1 MLYSPFI
8 GVPKGIKLSYLLS
21 VFTDE
26 NKFAD
31 IVEFQ
36 YFSVGQFLNTC
47 LERLMPVT
55 GKIADC
61 ATPTKSQPP
70 SPVIP
75 ALADST
81 IPNQSQSSSPV
92 IPALAD
98 SAIPNQS
105 HSSSPV
111 IPAPADGAIPN
122 QSQPSSQTTSI
133 SPLTFYSDY
142 LEMYPPNKEKVV
154 DDAEVYITCELTNNF
169 LETMKT
175 LKDHFIDKPHTYICM
190 DRVTHRTPS
199 TGEGKGSKFLIEK
212 FEERIKRI
220 GHVVVVM
227 SPWNNMGFLRRT
239 ALLFEIYCACMNDCK
254 FDIALSM
261 DDKKKLIECVKKGGE
276 EAIQEALERI
286 DIHESKSS
294 FDDLESRVK
303 DRVKSDAEV
312 NQKIQKYVSDHLTVI
327 TGKRSPPYFIFWG

>member
-1 MLYSPFI
+1 
-8 GVPKGIKLSYLLS
+8 
-21 VFTDE
+21 
-26 NKFAD
+26 
-31 IVEFQ
+31 
-36 YFSVGQFLNTC
+36 
-47 LERLMPVT
+47 MPVT

-70 SPVIP
+70 TPVITTP
-75 ALADST
+75 ADGAIS
-81 IPNQSQSSSPV
+81 NQSQ
-92 IPALAD
+92 
-98 SAIPNQS
+98 
-105 HSSSPV
+105 SSSPV
-111 IPAPADGAIPN
+111 IPAPADGAILN
-122 QSQPSSQTTSI
+122 QSQPSSQATSI
-133 SPLTFYSDY
+133 SPMTFYSDY

-175 LKDHFIDKPHTYICM
+175 LKDHFIDKPHTSICM

-212 FEERIKRI
+212 FEERIKQI

-239 ALLFEIYCACMNDCK
+239 ALLFEIYCACMNDCT
-254 FDIALSM
+254 FDFALSM
-261 DDKKKLIECVKKGGE
+261 NDKKKLIECVKKGGE

-286 DIHESKSS
+286 DIHASKSS

-303 DRVKSDAEV
+303 DRVKSDAQV

-327 TGKRSPPYFIFWG
+327 TGKSSPPCFIFWG